1 MLPGVDDRLAD
12 AHAQEIRRT
21 GTCGT
26 LPAEPDQ
33 PARPLSA
40 SLRWGLGWT
49 VIAATL
55 AAAGCASATSVDDPA
70 DIDHTTVVSTT
81 IVSTT
86 VVSTTGDSTTDD
98 STTGDSTTDDSTTDD
113 YASCVAELGG
123 SPDAIEHHIDACEV
137 ARRAR

>member
-1 MLPGVDDRLAD
+1 MWPRKLYEPATAFLICPVMRTRNHPPPAKEAPPRGAFMALDRGAQPLPPRPGQ
-12 AHAQEIRRT
+12 HT
-21 GTCGT
+21 G
-26 LPAEPDQ
+26 
-33 PARPLSA
+33 PLSA

-81 IVSTT
+81 VIAR
-86 VVSTTGDSTTDD
+86 
-98 STTGDSTTDDSTTDD
+98 DD

-123 SPDAIEHHIDACEV
+123 SPDAIEHHIDACEA

>member
-1 MLPGVDDRLAD
+1 MALDLG
-12 AHAQEIRRT
+12 AQS
-21 GTCGT
+21 
-26 LPAEPDQ
+26 PPPEPDQ

-70 DIDHTTVVSTT
+70 DIDHTTVVSST
-81 IVSTT
+81 IV
-86 VVSTTGDSTTDD
+86 
-98 STTGDSTTDDSTTDD
+98 STTDD

>member
-1 MLPGVDDRLAD
+1 MALDLG
-12 AHAQEIRRT
+12 AQS
-21 GTCGT
+21 
-26 LPAEPDQ
+26 PPPEPDQ

-70 DIDHTTVVSTT
+70 DIDHTTVVPTTIVSTT

-86 VVSTTGDSTTDD
+86 IASTTDD
-98 STTGDSTTDDSTTDD
+98 FTTDD

-123 SPDAIEHHIDACEV
+123 SPDAIEHHIDACEA

>member
-1 MLPGVDDRLAD
+1 M
-12 AHAQEIRRT
+12 RT
-21 GTCGT
+21 RNHP
-26 LPAEPDQ
+26 LPAKEVVPRGAFMALDLGAQ
-33 PARPLSA
+33 PHAPQPGQHTRPLSA

-55 AAAGCASATSVDDPA
+55 AAAGCASASSVDDPA

-81 IVSTT
+81 LISGT
-86 VVSTTGDSTTDD
+86 DDATTDD
-98 STTGDSTTDDSTTDD
+98 STTDDYTTDD

-123 SPDAIEHHIDACEV
+123 SPDAIEHHIDACEA